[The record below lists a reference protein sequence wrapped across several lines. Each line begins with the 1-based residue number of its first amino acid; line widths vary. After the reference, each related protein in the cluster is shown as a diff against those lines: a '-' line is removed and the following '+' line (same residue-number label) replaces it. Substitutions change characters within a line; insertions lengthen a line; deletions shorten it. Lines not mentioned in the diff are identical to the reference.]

1 MSSLLSKSLASL
13 SMRARLAL
21 PAQYANYVT
30 ASAVVYA
37 GGKAKKA
44 AAPKK
49 AKGQSNSFR
58 KKTKGTDGE
67 GEGGSGGAGRLN
79 EKYYKPATPVRV
91 EEFLPSSAST
101 ENIGKVLG
109 FPTNVQPSL
118 NLVSFPT
125 LLKEQFALIKPPA
138 LAVRE
143 PTVSLLDKLD
153 NVMKKPS
160 QENRIVLTGEAGSG
174 KSALLMQAVSHCLT
188 AGWVVIYVP
197 NATSWVNSSFAY
209 SKVGSTNNFTQP
221 VLASQIAGQIAKVN
235 KSILSKLTLSD
246 NVKIGRHEMEKG
258 TSLFALLEQAV
269 KDQYS
274 AQDAMEVLMKE
285 LSAQKEVSTL
295 IAVDEVNAFYK
306 PTQYLDQKAQE
317 LDPEH
322 LLLPRLFLNYLSGKA
337 SLSQGAVVAATS
349 ESLIA
354 NQSEALHVALGVK
367 KVSPYKKL
375 PEGIMSWTTGLTS
388 FPVPAY
394 TKAEAKGVFDYY
406 KKGNI
411 IYDAPT
417 EELFLKRYITSNG
430 NPRKF
435 FTACAKGI

>member
-13 SMRARLAL
+13 SMRARVAL

-37 GGKAKKA
+37 AKAKKA
-44 AAPKK
+44 SAPKK

-58 KKTKGTDGE
+58 KKAKGGDGE
-67 GEGGSGGAGRLN
+67 GEGGSGGSGRLN
-79 EKYYKPATPVRV
+79 EKYYKPAIPVKV

-101 ENIGKVLG
+101 GNIGRVMG
-109 FPTNVQPSL
+109 FPANVQPSL
-118 NLVSFPT
+118 ELATFPT

-143 PTVSLLDKLD
+143 PTISLLEKLD
-153 NVMKKPS
+153 NAMQKPS
-160 QENRIVLTGEAGSG
+160 SENRMVLTGETGSG
-174 KSALLMQAVSHCLT
+174 KSALLMQAVSHCMS

-209 SKVGSTNNFTQP
+209 NKVGNTTNFVQP
-221 VLASQIAGQIAKVN
+221 LLASQIAGQVAKNN
-235 KSILSKLTLSD
+235 KSILSKLKLSSK
-246 NVKIGRHEMEKG
+246 VKVGRHDMEQG
-258 TSLFALLEQAV
+258 TTLFALLEQAV

-274 AQDAMEVLMKE
+274 AQDAMEILLKE
-285 LSAQKEVSTL
+285 LSAQKEVPTL
-295 IAVDEVNAFYK
+295 IAVDEVNALYK
-306 PTQYLDQKAQE
+306 PTQYLDPKAKE
-317 LDPEH
+317 LDPEQ
-322 LLLPRLFLNYLSGKA
+322 LLLPRLFLNYISGKA
-337 SLSQGAVVAATS
+337 SLGQGAVVAATS

-354 NQSEALHVALGVK
+354 NQSLALHVALGVK
-367 KVSPYKKL
+367 QVSPYTKL
-375 PEGIMSWTTGLTS
+375 SESIMSWTTGLTNI
-388 FPVPAY
+388 PVPAY
-394 TKAEAKGVFDYY
+394 TRAEAKGVFDYY

-417 EELFLKRYITSNG
+417 EDLFVNRFITSNG